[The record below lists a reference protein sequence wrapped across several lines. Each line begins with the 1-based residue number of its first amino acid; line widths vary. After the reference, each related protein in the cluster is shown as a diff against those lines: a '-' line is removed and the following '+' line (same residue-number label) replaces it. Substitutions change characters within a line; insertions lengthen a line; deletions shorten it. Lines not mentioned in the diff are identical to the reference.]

1 MVILSAPFASTG
13 KITCRLHRRHLIST
27 PSATMRAS
35 RLPQQQ
41 RTEVSPFVAALDFFG
56 GDCDCIYAALFR
68 SRIIDSEVAM
78 NAQSI
83 NP

>member
-1 MVILSAPFASTG
+1 
-13 KITCRLHRRHLIST
+13 
-27 PSATMRAS
+27 MRAS

-41 RTEVSPFVAALDFFG
+41 RTEVSAFVAALDFFG

-68 SRIIDSEVAM
+68 SRIIDSEVAI

-83 NP
+83 SP